1 MKHCLY
7 ILLLCILHATAS
19 AQEAT
24 LKGKLERY
32 TAGVGSVSL
41 YVMGQVNIEDITPG
55 RDGSFTVRT
64 DLWERSRALLFWDDG
79 TDHNWSCTFYL
90 EPNQTTKLTVSNS
103 KRATGSNTTKAIR
116 DVRFEGANAS
126 LSHYTNLCYQ
136 TFEREMLLDSL
147 HLASF
152 TNFLDAQQYIESVLQ
167 PLGEA
172 LLDIAADENEKEDGG
187 YESEAD
193 GAENEDR
200 SAGTEDIGGAESE
213 DEGIDDEDDNDNPEA
228 SFAEEERLGLDMQQL
243 EAEFRYALL
252 AERRGQHMSDDPA
265 FKAYIANIDANDSE
279 QAPAI
284 ANLILWQTVADPKRY
299 APRQDEAAQ
308 LAALEQLTDDED
320 VRNAVADIVMQRF
333 MLRVQMGENP
343 ADKRFKTFYE
353 TLRRVS
359 TDPSYNDF
367 IDTQLLRMEH
377 PELFK
382 DEETTT
388 ERSNVLDD
396 IPDVE

>member
-103 KRATGSNTTKAIR
+103 KRATGSNSSMAIR

-187 YESEAD
+187 
-193 GAENEDR
+193 
-200 SAGTEDIGGAESE
+200 TE
-213 DEGIDDEDDNDNPEA
+213 DEDDNDNPEA

-343 ADKRFKTFYE
+343 ADKRYKTFYE

-382 DEETTT
+382 DEDTTT